1 MRRLLIWGTGGQA
14 EKVLA
19 QFPHATHEIVAF
31 VDNNPARPELFHGK
45 PVLGPAAAAK
55 LVAGKDYDQ
64 LAIASVFYG
73 EIRQQA
79 VGLGIPAERIATACS
94 LHFLHLAHLLSDAQL
109 AELSS
114 VPWWYHC
121 FEILPGVVTPGVCG
135 YKPWLLDHPLLA
147 DLAGRRALDIGA
159 WDGPYTLEMT
169 RRGAEVTGFDIQP
182 SSHSGFDVMRRV
194 NNLDARHICANV
206 YTLNPA
212 EHGTFDV
219 VTFFGVYYHLKD
231 PLLALANIN
240 AVLNMGGL
248 VLVEG
253 AVLEGAPQ
261 VDASWAGREDVIAL
275 LRDMPMGYYV
285 KGEYEGEWSNWWVP
299 NLTCLGHWLE
309 SSGFELLHSGLAEG
323 GARGYCVA
331 RKVAEIPQEH
341 IVLPPAQALGQA
353 CGAAAATCVGMRQK
367 RLKVLHRRPPE
378 PFKPD
383 SRDA

>member
-1 MRRLLIWGTGGQA
+1 MKRLLIWGTGGQA

-31 VDNNPARPELFHGK
+31 VDSNPARPGQFHGK

-55 LVAGKDYDQ
+55 LTPGQDYDQ
-64 LAIASVFYG
+64 LIIASAFYV

-79 VGLGIPAERIATACS
+79 VALGIPAERITTACP
-94 LHFLHLAHLLSDAQL
+94 LHFLSLAHLLTAEQL

-114 VPWWYHC
+114 VPWWYHAY
-121 FEILPGVVTPGVCG
+121 EILPGVVTPGVCA
-135 YKPWLLDHPLLA
+135 YKPWLLSHPLVA
-147 DLAGRRALDIGA
+147 DLSGQRALDIGA

-182 SSHSGFDVMRRV
+182 SAHSGFDVMRRV

-206 YTLNPA
+206 YNLNPGQ
-212 EHGTFDV
+212 HGTFDL

-231 PLLALANIN
+231 PLAALSNIN

-253 AVLEGAPQ
+253 AVLEGAPL
-261 VDASWAGREDVIAL
+261 VDAYWAERADTVGL
-275 LRDMPMGYYV
+275 LRDMPLGYYV
-285 KGEYEGEWSNWWVP
+285 KGEFEGEWSNWWVP
-299 NLTCLGHWLE
+299 NLTCLRHWLE
-309 SSGFELLHSGLAEG
+309 SSGFEVLEGRLVEG

-331 RKVAEIPQEH
+331 RKISEAPVEH
-341 IVLPPAQALGQA
+341 MVLAPACETA
-353 CGAAAATCVGMRQK
+353 K
-367 RLKVLHRRPPE
+367 
-378 PFKPD
+378 
-383 SRDA
+383 DA